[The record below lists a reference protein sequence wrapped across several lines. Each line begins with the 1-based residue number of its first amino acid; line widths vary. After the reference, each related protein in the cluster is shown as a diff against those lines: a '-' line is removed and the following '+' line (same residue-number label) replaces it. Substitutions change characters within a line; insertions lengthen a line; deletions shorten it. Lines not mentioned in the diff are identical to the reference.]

1 MDFSL
6 TEEQEMFRKTAR
18 EFAQKEL
25 EPLARQVDKSAEPP
39 LENIKKLGEL
49 GYLGMTVPEEYG
61 GIGADYLS
69 YVLVMEELSKACA
82 STSTAVTVNNSL
94 VNDPI
99 VIFGTEEQKRKYLPD
114 LASGNK
120 IGAFSLSESESGTDA
135 GSIRTRAIEDRNG
148 KGYRL
153 NGIKCWVTNAGFADV
168 FLIFASTDPAAG
180 NRGISC
186 FIVERGMEGFTIG
199 AEEEKMGIRGS
210 STCELILEDCFV
222 PAQNLLGEKNRG
234 FKVAMVT
241 LNGGRIGIAA
251 QALGIA
257 QAALD
262 EAVKYAKE
270 RKQFGRPICE
280 FQAIGF
286 MLAEMETK
294 VEAARYLTYKAAWKK
309 DRGED
314 YAKESAIAKLF
325 ASQIANEVAD
335 CAVQIHGGYGYTK
348 DYKVE
353 RLYRDA
359 RITEIYEGTSEAQKM
374 VISRYLLER

>member
-6 TEEQEMFRKTAR
+6 TEEQELFRKTAR
-18 EFAQKEL
+18 EFAEKEL
-25 EPLARQVDKSAEPP
+25 GPIAKQVDESAQPP

-61 GIGADYLS
+61 GIGADNVS

-135 GSIRTRAIEDRNG
+135 GSLKTRAIEDG

-186 FIVERGMEGFTIG
+186 FIVERGTEGFTIG

-280 FQAIGF
+280 FQAIQF

-294 VEAARYLTYKAAWKK
+294 VEAARYLTYRAAWKK